1 MEKLRWFFTFKNI
14 YIYIFFI
21 NVYLVGKFQKDTR
34 FNSNVNVQN
43 YKICKVSAKPI

>member
-1 MEKLRWFFTFKNI
+1 MLVFYFLEYI